1 MLRKILIEARKK
13 KGLKQ
18 KDVSDALGVSQSA
31 YSNIE
36 KGKRNPSV
44 PLAKKIGSLLE
55 IDWAEL
61 FKEI

>member
-1 MLRKILIEARKK
+1 MRKILIEARKK

-18 KDVSDALGVSQSA
+18 KDVSNALSVSQSA

-55 IDWAEL
+55 LDWAEL